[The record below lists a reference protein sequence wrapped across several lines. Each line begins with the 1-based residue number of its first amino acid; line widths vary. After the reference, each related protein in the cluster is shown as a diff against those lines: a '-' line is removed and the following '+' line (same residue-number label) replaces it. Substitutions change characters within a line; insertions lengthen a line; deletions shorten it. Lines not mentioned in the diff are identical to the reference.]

1 MHLIEVTRIEKSNYC
16 SILIYIKGAQ
26 LHSPFSFLICTF
38 EIFDFISNCIFP
50 NDGTHNKDSTNL
62 KNYSFMKLD
71 LITLLSFEDLLLAH
85 I

>member
-1 MHLIEVTRIEKSNYC
+1 MHLIEVNRIEKSNYC

-26 LHSPFSFLICTF
+26 LHSPFSFLNCTF
-38 EIFDFISNCIFP
+38 GINDFISNCIFP
-50 NDGTHNKDSTNL
+50 NDGIHNKDL

-71 LITLLSFEDLLLAH
+71 LITLLSFEDLLQAH